1 MVPSNPSKITE
12 SRWLVVGGLLC
23 LVSYGYLSWVSRG
36 YGQATLIDFYI
47 GVLPGVVITFGLLAL
62 EHRGYVRLSWSHVLL
77 FAVLFRVLGVL
88 AYPVL
93 EDDHFRYLWD
103 GWMFVEFGSPY
114 GVAPAEF
121 FTKDA
126 PLPDGFGDILDGINY
141 PEVATVYGPVAQWL
155 FGLSYLIAPAK
166 IWPLQL
172 ICASADLL
180 IIVLLARMAPVRWVF
195 VYAWS
200 PLLVKEFSFTAHI
213 DVVGAAALVL
223 AIWAGRQSRFSG
235 LRVPVLIGVC
245 LGLAVGIKLFAV
257 IAVPFLLKRNLIGWI
272 GFAATCLL
280 VSLPFGVIQAWAP
293 EGLQA
298 MADAWYFNS
307 PLYYLWLA
315 IWPSD
320 LVVTS
325 LPWLKVFLTGGFVC
339 VWVGAIWWWQWG
351 NINDHER
358 QHSKAQRSLFGY
370 TSYDTRNKDPL
381 FWLFGLLFLVLPVL
395 NPWYLVWLLVFAVL
409 RPTVTAWVASVT
421 LLLSYITGLNLGDYS
436 LGLYGQPTWALL
448 LEFGPILIALFIDL
462 LRRKWTAGLLPE
474 RRSANN
480 LRP

>member
-1 MVPSNPSKITE
+1 MRQLVYLQRLINLPMLPSNLLKI
-12 SRWLVVGGLLC
+12 SRSHWLVVGGLLC

-36 YGQATLIDFYI
+36 YGQATLTNFYV

-62 EHRGYVRLSWSHVLL
+62 ELRGHIRLSWSHVLL

-121 FTKDA
+121 FAAEFPAKDA
-126 PLPDGFGDILDGINY
+126 PLPDGFVDILDGINY

-172 ICASADLL
+172 ICATADLL
-180 IIVLLARMAPVRWVF
+180 IIVLLARMAPLRWVF

-200 PLLVKEFSFTAHI
+200 PLLIKEFAFTAHI
-213 DVVGAAALVL
+213 DVVGAAALVF
-223 AIWAGRQSRFSG
+223 AIWAGRQSRLST
-235 LRVPVLIGVC
+235 LKASVLIGVC

-257 IAVPFLLKRNLIGWI
+257 IAVPFLLKRNVVGWI
-272 GFAATCLL
+272 GFATTCLL
-280 VSLPFGVIQAWAP
+280 VSIPFGVAQAWAP
-293 EGLQA
+293 EGLQV

-315 IWPSD
+315 LWPTD

-325 LPWLKVFLTGGFVC
+325 LPWFKVFLTGGFVC
-339 VWVGAIWWWQWG
+339 VWVGAILWRQRG
-351 NINDHER
+351 NN
-358 QHSKAQRSLFGY
+358 AQRNLFGY
-370 TSYDTRNKDPL
+370 TSYDTHNTGPL
-381 FWLFGLLFLVLPVL
+381 YWLFGLLFLVLPVL

-421 LLLSYITGLNLGDYS
+421 LLLSYITGLNLGDDS
-436 LGLYGQPTWALL
+436 LSLYGQPTWALL
-448 LEFGPILIALFIDL
+448 LEFVP
-462 LRRKWTAGLLPE
+462 
-474 RRSANN
+474 
-480 LRP
+480 